1 MPDAVSVSVA
11 KAVTAMLADA
21 SLSQTFTP
29 ERSYADW
36 AQPIE
41 KDGVSDTN
49 ILYVDVVPQ
58 ATGMQAEL
66 DDRGSNEHTTYIDI
80 AIRKRFG
87 PEKHD
92 DDTGRVLIAE
102 VDAMMLLVQEVYEL
116 FMPERLE
123 DFEDA
128 VWNPEQGTRILVA
141 PLKKH
146 LYEFKQFTGIVR
158 VGFLTSVA
166 HG

>member
-1 MPDAVSVSVA
+1 MPDAVAVSVA

-21 SLSQTFTP
+21 SLSQEITP

-36 AQPIE
+36 AQPLE
-41 KDGVSDTN
+41 KEQVSDTDR
-49 ILYVDVVPQ
+49 LYVDVVQQ
-58 ATGMQAEL
+58 ATGLQAEL
-66 DDRGSNEHTTYIDI
+66 DDRGSNEYTTFIDI

-87 PEKHD
+87 PSKQSSVD
-92 DDTGRVLIAE
+92 GRVLVAE

-116 FMPERLE
+116 FMPERLT

-128 VWNPEQGTRILVA
+128 VWDPEQGTRILVA

-146 LYEFKQFTGIVR
+146 LYEHKQFTGIVR
-158 VGFLTSVA
+158 IGFIASAA
-166 HG
+166 H